1 MKETWKYLFSPQVL
15 SRGEDY
21 YFADQVRNLDR
32 TDYGYSAE
40 VRGENAYEVDIYM
53 NDGELDEM
61 DCTCPYAAKGYN
73 CKHMAAVLFALED
86 SDFTEDIEIQNRE
99 TVDDILARLDAETI
113 LAELKSI
120 LEQDRQLCD
129 RFYNKYRLQPTDKK
143 EISRIN
149 GILDDLAYEY
159 GDRSGFIDWYHGS
172 DYVKGFLSCLD
183 DYVRPMIDRGEY
195 LSAFEVLKH
204 AFYVVNTVE
213 MDGSNGEHTD
223 IAYYIEDLWSDILQK
238 ANPNERDEMHEW
250 FEGMMSKSRN
260 LIVGDSIEDMYYS
273 QFNDE
278 KYLIP
283 ILEETKER
291 INDPNISAYTLKDKL
306 TLYKSVLERLH
317 RPLEEYDQWL
327 QDHRHLST
335 VKEILL
341 QEAEERK
348 DINTCIILSEE
359 LYEAEES
366 PWRKNELGRKLLRY
380 YQESGNHEKYRET
393 LKKLVLNE
401 RMPSMESIRTLR
413 NLYNKEDWVPIR
425 EELVRK
431 DRYVAKE
438 IFFEEKMYDRLVN
451 LLKQMPVSEAEPYLH
466 VLQKDYAEDLLE
478 MHISYL
484 YALEER
490 HGSRTLYQEME
501 KYLHLTASIPGGKKA
516 VYSLM
521 TQWQKKYPTRKA
533 MQQMLINVMRK
544 L

>member
-172 DYVKGFLSCLD
+172 DYVNGFLACLE
-183 DYVRPMIDRGEY
+183 DYVTPMIDRGEY

-317 RPLEEYDQWL
+317 RPT
-327 QDHRHLST
+327 R
-335 VKEILL
+335 
-341 QEAEERK
+341 
-348 DINTCIILSEE
+348 
-359 LYEAEES
+359 
-366 PWRKNELGRKLLRY
+366 
-380 YQESGNHEKYRET
+380 EKIY
-393 LKKLVLNE
+393 KK
-401 RMPSMESIRTLR
+401 
-413 NLYNKEDWVPIR
+413 
-425 EELVRK
+425 
-431 DRYVAKE
+431 
-438 IFFEEKMYDRLVN
+438 
-451 LLKQMPVSEAEPYLH
+451 
-466 VLQKDYAEDLLE
+466 
-478 MHISYL
+478 
-484 YALEER
+484 
-490 HGSRTLYQEME
+490 
-501 KYLHLTASIPGGKKA
+501 
-516 VYSLM
+516 
-521 TQWQKKYPTRKA
+521 
-533 MQQMLINVMRK
+533 
-544 L
+544 